1 MGMFD
6 FLKGG
11 KKKSAEP
18 TKSPSQVLREAGLDP
33 STLKFGFGSDGAVT
47 ITGTAASDS
56 ERQRIASVVAGI
68 PGVSAVNNQ
77 IELAAVGNAPESTD
91 SVESSMSTPAAGADG
106 GSGDG
111 SGGGKTYTVVSGDT
125 LWKIATRHYGKGNEY
140 MKIFEANRDIL
151 DDPDKIQVGQVL
163 KIPE

>member
-11 KKKSAEP
+11 KKAEP
-18 TKSPSQVLREAGLDP
+18 VVTKPPSQVLREAGLDP

-47 ITGTAASDS
+47 ISGTAVS
-56 ERQRIASVVAGI
+56 EAERKRIVSVVSDM
-68 PGVSAVNNQ
+68 PGVSGVKSK
-77 IELAAVGNAPESTD
+77 IELAAVGAETSSND
-91 SVESSMSTPAAGADG
+91 SVEISMSSEPEQESPA
-106 GSGDG
+106 
-111 SGGGKTYTVVSGDT
+111 GGKTYTVVSGDT
-125 LWKIATRHYGKGNEY
+125 LWKIASDHYGKGNEY

-151 DDPDKIQVGQVL
+151 ENPDRIKVGQVL